1 MTVRYPLVLNGSQI
15 QELQPG
21 DSLEANAVYA
31 NNISGGVQG
40 SIPYQSSTDSTAMLP
55 PDTAGKILST
65 NGPNAAPSWV
75 EVGVIAPTNANA
87 LRVDGATYRT
97 STVDTAST
105 GTANTI
111 PCRDGDGNLNAV
123 LFQGT
128 ATSALFADLAEK
140 YLADAEYEV
149 GTVVA
154 VGGDAEVTAC
164 MKGDRAFGAVSAN
177 PAYMMNAGLV
187 GGTYIALK
195 GRVPVKVIGPVKKGD
210 TLLAAD
216 NGCCA
221 EAKSTLR
228 GMTVRGTF
236 PDTFA
241 VALETND
248 SPDVKLV
255 EAIIL

>member
-15 QELQPG
+15 QELQEG
-21 DSLEANAVYA
+21 DSLAGAASSADFATTSGTAN
-31 NNISGGVQG
+31 
-40 SIPYQSSTDSTAMLP
+40 
-55 PDTAGKILST
+55 
-65 NGPNAAPSWV
+65 
-75 EVGVIAPTNANA
+75 NANA
-87 LRVDGATYRT
+87 LRVDGTNYRT

-177 PAYMMNAGLV
+177 PAYMMNAGLE

-195 GRVPVKVIGPVKKGD
+195 GRVPVKVIGPVRKGD